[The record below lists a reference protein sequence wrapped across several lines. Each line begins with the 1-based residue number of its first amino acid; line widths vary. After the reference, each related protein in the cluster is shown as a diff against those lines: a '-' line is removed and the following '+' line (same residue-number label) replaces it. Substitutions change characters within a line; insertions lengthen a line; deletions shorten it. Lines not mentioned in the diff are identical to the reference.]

1 MQTYYKLKVLFDYV
15 IPLGILAAVILF
27 WVIYIAY
34 IFIREKIRK
43 RRREKKGE
51 IQNKTGKYDNG

>member
-34 IFIREKIRK
+34 IFIRGKIREH
-43 RRREKKGE
+43 RREKKGE
-51 IQNKTGKYDNG
+51 IQNKTGKRDNG